1 MSTRET
7 KTLSFTPQQAMFVR
21 ECVESGQ
28 YQSASEVVRAGLR
41 LLADQEKSKAWIRAE
56 IQKGLDDLD
65 AGRTVPAD
73 EVLTELRAKHERLRR
88 EADEAARR
96 DSA

>member
-7 KTLSFTPQQAMFVR
+7 KTLSFTPHQATFVR

-41 LLADQEKSKAWIRAE
+41 LLEEAENHKAWLRAE

-65 AGRTVPAD
+65 AGRTVSGEAFFAGLD
-73 EVLTELRAKHERLRR
+73 AKHAERAVEAEAAHRR
-88 EADEAARR
+88 E
-96 DSA
+96 SA